1 MDASRIGHRRKVIAL
16 AGACCALMLLVGFS
30 LHYAGSTH
38 GQVAPAK
45 TSSPAPLVV
54 STHNPPIRVNLTVI
68 AAKQI
73 ELTIEGQYRVI
84 VPGTTRILAHGERLA
99 QTNVTATNSSI
110 RIGTSEFRI
119 NQIEIVPVS
128 SPSLWIGTHQYRG
141 SVRLIRVAEEKLLAV
156 NVVPM
161 EDYLASVVNGE
172 MPASFA
178 RSARE
183 AQAIVARTYAL
194 SQMVGHPQF
203 DLYATTR
210 SQKYN
215 GFQYRDADSKRLAG
229 ESASSR
235 EVVRETA
242 GIVVTDRGRIFTT
255 YYTAA
260 CGGSTINGRSVFED
274 AAAPHR
280 SVKCDWCKDATLY
293 RWQTS
298 IDRAKGEQLIREH
311 FKAQGQTLGPLVSI
325 TAATRPAGDL
335 PFYVISDG
343 RTKRE
348 IAGTTLRRVLPYSV
362 LYAPHFTAGFT
373 ASEIRFSGRG
383 HGHGVGLC
391 QCGADGLGKAGRT
404 APEIIRTYYPGSG
417 LVRLRAAVSGAGSS
431 AVGDRQAN

>member
-1 MDASRIGHRRKVIAL
+1 MDALRFGRRRKVIAL
-16 AGACCALMLLVGFS
+16 AAACGALMLLAGFG
-30 LHYAGSTH
+30 LHYATSTH
-38 GQVAPAK
+38 GQVSPAK
-45 TSSPAPLVV
+45 THSPATPAPLAV
-54 STHNPPIRVNLTVI
+54 STHNPPIRVNLTVT
-68 AAKQI
+68 ATQQI
-73 ELTIEGQYRVI
+73 EMAIEGQYRVI
-84 VPGTTRILAHGERLA
+84 VPGTNRVLAHGERLA
-99 QTNVTATNSSI
+99 LTNVTATNSSI
-110 RIGTSEFRI
+110 RIDNSEFRI

-128 SPSLWIGTHQYRG
+128 SPSIWIGSHQYRG
-141 SVRLIRVAEEKLLAV
+141 NVRLIRVVGEKLLAV
-156 NVVPM
+156 NVLPL

-178 RSARE
+178 RSARA

-215 GFQYRDADSKRLAG
+215 GFQYRDADNKRLAG
-229 ESASSR
+229 ESANSR

-274 AAAPHR
+274 AAAPHQ
-280 SVKCDWCKDATLY
+280 SVKCDWCKDAKLY

-298 IDRAKGEQLIREH
+298 IDRAKGEPLIREH
-311 FKAQGQTLGPLVSI
+311 FKSQGQTLGPLVSI
-325 TAATRPAGDL
+325 TAAKRPVGDL
-335 PFYVISDG
+335 PFYVVSDG

-348 IAGTTLRRVLPYSV
+348 IAGTTLRRVLPYGV
-362 LYAPHFTAGFT
+362 LYAPHFTAECT
-373 ASEIRFSGRG
+373 ATEVHFSGRG

-391 QCGADGLGKAGRT
+391 QWGADGLGKAGRT

-417 LVRLRAAVSGAGSS
+417 LVRLRVAPSGTRSS
-431 AVGDRQAN
+431 E

>member
-1 MDASRIGHRRKVIAL
+1 MDALRLGRRRRVIAL
-16 AGACCALMLLVGFS
+16 AGVCCALLLLAGFG
-30 LHYAGSTH
+30 LHYATSTH
-38 GQVAPAK
+38 GQVAPA
-45 TSSPAPLVV
+45 TRSASSSPAPLAV
-54 STHNPPIRVNLTVI
+54 STHNPLIRVNLTVT
-68 AAKQI
+68 ATQQI
-73 ELTIEGQYRVI
+73 ELAIDGPYRVI
-84 VPGTTRILAHGERLA
+84 VPGTNRVLAQGERLG

-110 RIGTSEFRI
+110 RIGSSEFRI
-119 NQIEIVPVS
+119 NQIELIPVS
-128 SPSLWIGTHQYRG
+128 SPSIWIGTHQYRG
-141 SVRLIRVAEEKLLAV
+141 SVRLMRVVGEKLLAV
-156 NVVPM
+156 NVLPL

-210 SQKYN
+210 SQKYD
-215 GFQYRDADSKRLAG
+215 GFQYRDSDNKRLAG

-242 GIVVTDRGRIFTT
+242 GIVVTNRGRIFTT

-274 AAAPHR
+274 AAAPHQ
-280 SVKCDWCKDATLY
+280 SVKCDWCKDAKLY

-311 FKAQGQTLGPLVSI
+311 FKAQGQTLGSLVSI

-335 PFYVISDG
+335 PFYVVSDG
-343 RTKRE
+343 RTQRE

-362 LYAPHFTAGFT
+362 LYAPHFKAEFT
-373 ASEIRFSGRG
+373 ASEIRFTGRG

-391 QCGADGLGKAGRT
+391 QWGADGLGDAGRT

-417 LVRLRAAVSGAGSS
+417 LVRLRAAASDGG
-431 AVGDRQAN
+431 